1 MSTISFNDL
10 MINDEIQ
17 DKEVRLVGGDGEQL
31 GVVSRAQAQ
40 SMADEREL
48 DLVKI
53 APQAKPPVCKMMDY
67 GKYRFET
74 IKREKEAKKNQ
85 KVIEM
90 KEIRLSATIDVHDL
104 EVKAKAANKFL
115 KEGNKLKVNIRFR
128 GRQAAHSEI
137 GREVMLKFFELVEE
151 NAVIDK
157 QPKMEGRN
165 MNMFLSPKQDA
176 KK

>member
-1 MSTISFNDL
+1 MCTISFNDL
-10 MINDEIQ
+10 MINDEIR
-17 DKEVRLVGGDGEQL
+17 DKEVRLVGEDGEQL
-31 GVVSRAQAQ
+31 GVVSTERAQA
-40 SMADEREL
+40 MADERDL

-90 KEIRLSATIDVHDL
+90 KEIRLSATIDTHDL

-115 KEGNKLKVNIRFR
+115 NEGNKLKVNIRFR
-128 GRQAAHSEI
+128 GRQATHSSI
-137 GREVMLKFFELVEE
+137 GREVMEKFYEMVQD

-165 MNMFLSPKQDA
+165 MNMFLSPKTEA

>member
-31 GVVSRAQAQ
+31 GVVSKAQAQ
-40 SMADEREL
+40 SMADERDL

>member
-17 DKEVRLVGGDGEQL
+17 DKEVRLVGEDGEQL
-31 GVVSRAQAQ
+31 GVVSIVQAQ

-53 APQAKPPVCKMMDY
+53 AAQAKPPVCKMMDY

-74 IKREKEAKKNQ
+74 IKREKDARKNQ

-104 EVKAKAANKFL
+104 EVKARAANKFL
-115 KEGNKLKVNIRFR
+115 LEGNKLKVNIRFR
-128 GRQAAHSEI
+128 GRQATHSEI
-137 GREVMLKFFELVEE
+137 GREVMTRFFALVEN
-151 NAVIDK
+151 NAIIDK
-157 QPKMEGRN
+157 HPKMEGRN
-165 MNMFLSPKQDA
+165 MNMFLSPKSDV